1 MTISVG
7 ASLFWLIMGITTTLL
22 VSLFPVTT
30 SNDMMKSIHD
40 RMPVILKPEDWA
52 LWLDPNVDEAEAV
65 QPLLVPYENE
75 LMQFYEVSTYVNSP
89 VNNDAECIK
98 PMRNALL

>member
-1 MTISVG
+1 
-7 ASLFWLIMGITTTLL
+7 
-22 VSLFPVTT
+22 
-30 SNDMMKSIHD
+30 
-40 RMPVILKPEDWA
+40 MPVILQPDDWA
-52 LWLDPNVDEAEAV
+52 LWLDPDVNEQEAV
-65 QPLLVPYENE
+65 QPLLVPCESD